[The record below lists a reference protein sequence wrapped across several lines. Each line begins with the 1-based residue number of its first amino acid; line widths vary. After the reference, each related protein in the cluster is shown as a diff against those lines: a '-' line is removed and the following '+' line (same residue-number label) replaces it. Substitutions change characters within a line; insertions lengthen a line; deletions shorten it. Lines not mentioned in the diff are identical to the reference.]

1 MPDYER
7 AVTKAFEVLL
17 SSEPEGA
24 IRSCEEIE
32 KQNPDRAEHLFVLGL
47 TAMIL
52 GDTPKAIQLLT
63 KGHERAPHLRE
74 FCDALSVLSSRMGN
88 LSDSVYYA
96 KLGIVAESSELLEK
110 MMPSQFL
117 EVEDQLLNIGIAQY
131 SVEGWI
137 SFHERR
143 YDSAVELA
151 RKQIDLDGGNSDTFM
166 LLGRAHG
173 ELGNYADAIDA
184 ALKSAE
190 KDPDNEEVRIFLAD
204 LLEATGRVPEAI
216 DVYRAILQRNPA
228 SLAAR
233 NQLLSALIQS
243 GITDWDGIR
252 ASLGELCGILKSG
265 VPAKG
270 ARPGLSSVPPR
281 IRIAYLVNEQ
291 AISKFSGI
299 LGTALADRTE
309 TEFRTV
315 VYQQYSQPFA
325 GTDRLRRLSD
335 DWRATY
341 NIDDE
346 TLALIIAN
354 DEIHV
359 LIDMCGFGAGNR
371 QTLLARK
378 VAPVQINWLGLPL
391 AGCPEFADAV
401 IEDAIATSSI
411 EIDGVKRERV
421 SGSMLAYAGGT
432 VQIELSRDNPSPAAA
447 IGHITF
453 GGLLDP
459 STLGQM
465 VATWAEIL
473 KGVPTGRLVLGGI
486 AGIDSQTQSH
496 AMSLFKEHGVIDRV
510 SVQIPRVA
518 GSARAEFL
526 AAIDILLD
534 SPRAAHV
541 DLVCDALWQ
550 GVPVV
555 TQTFE
560 HASSRLGASALAA
573 AGLADWIGGDREG
586 YFAVAKELAADVK
599 RVTTLRSTLRERIQ
613 QSPLCDTV
621 GFMKRFESTLRELCA
636 RAVTGSR

>member
-1 MPDYER
+1 MPDYEQ
-7 AVTKAFEVLL
+7 AVVKAFEVLL
-17 SSEPEGA
+17 SEEPEGA
-24 IRSCEEIE
+24 IRACEEIE
-32 KQNPDRAEHLFVLGL
+32 KRNPDRAEHLFVLGL
-47 TAMIL
+47 TGMIL

-88 LSDSVYYA
+88 LSDSVYFA

-110 MMPSQFL
+110 MMPAEFR
-117 EVEDQLLNIGIAQY
+117 EVEDRLLNVGIAQY

-137 SFHERR
+137 NFHERR
-143 YDSAVELA
+143 YESAVQLA
-151 RKQIDLDGGNSDTFM
+151 QKQITLDGGDSDTFM

-173 ELGNYADAIDA
+173 ELGNYANAIEA

-190 KDPDNEEVRIFLAD
+190 KDPDNEDVRIFLAD

-243 GITDWDGIR
+243 GTTDWNGIR
-252 ASLGELCGILKSG
+252 ASLGELCSTVKS
-265 VPAKG
+265 AKE
-270 ARPGLSSVPPR
+270 ARSTLSSVPPR
-281 IRIAYLVNEQ
+281 IRVAYLVNEQ

-315 VYQQYSQPFA
+315 VYQQYAQPFA
-325 GTDRLRRLSD
+325 GTDRLRRLAD

-359 LIDMCGFGAGNR
+359 LIDMCGFGVGNR
-371 QTLLARK
+371 QQLLARK

-401 IEDAIATSSI
+401 VEDAIATSTV
-411 EIDGVKRERV
+411 ELDGVARERMP
-421 SGSMLAYAGGT
+421 GSMLAYAGGT

-459 STLGQM
+459 STLDQM
-465 VATWAEIL
+465 VAAWAEIL
-473 KGVPTGRLVLGGI
+473 KGVPSSRLILGGI
-486 AGIDSQTQSH
+486 AGIDTWTQSH

-586 YFAVAKELAADVK
+586 YIAIAKELAADVK
-599 RVTTLRSTLRERIQ
+599 QVATLRNTLRERIQ
-613 QSPLCDTV
+613 QSPLCNTV
-621 GFMKRFESTLRELCA
+621 GFMQRFERTLRDLCA
-636 RAVTGSR
+636 RAVAESK